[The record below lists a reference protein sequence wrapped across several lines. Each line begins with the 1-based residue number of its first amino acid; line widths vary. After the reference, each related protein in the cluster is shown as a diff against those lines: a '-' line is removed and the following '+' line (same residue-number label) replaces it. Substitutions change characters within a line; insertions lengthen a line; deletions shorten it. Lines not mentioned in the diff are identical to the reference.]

1 MELLET
7 KKIRLYIEDQIV
19 PSPARKARMVID
31 FLTDENILKFP
42 LIRGEFED
50 LRVFSINRDWELAFL
65 EEKDHININLGDL
78 KQWAAI
84 QTSEGLTHV
93 KLELDFIFIDPIF
106 EKSRMNLGYTGYLK
120 FAASE
125 ELELH
130 ITLPL
135 GLKMENGKSLK
146 LSLTTKSGKK
156 ETTKTMNIPSS
167 NVMEKD
173 RKRRYDFLVSKD
185 IFTDT
190 STNEKHDEMFKI
202 SYKVVNERKYF
213 LITIIGL
220 GLLFVAFLRLG
231 KLIIGGL
238 NFDIRYL
245 AALVAFIGLY
255 ITILREQYEIPF
267 KRLIFFA
274 ALFLAVEIVLELLL
288 LK

>member
-42 LIRGEFED
+42 LSRGEFED

-106 EKSRMNLGYTGYLK
+106 KKSRMNLGYTGHLK

-135 GLKMENGKSLK
+135 GLKMENGKNLE
-146 LSLTTKSGKK
+146 LGLTTKSGKK
-156 ETTKTMNIPSS
+156 ETKKTMNIPSS

-185 IFTDT
+185 IFTNT
-190 STNEKHDEMFKI
+190 STHEKHDEMFEI
-202 SYKVVNERKYF
+202 TYKVINERKYF

-220 GLLFVAFLRLG
+220 GLLFVAFLRLA

-267 KRLIFFA
+267 KRLIFIA